1 MRAFLGPWSARRT
14 GVLGRIE
21 VTQVDAKTLAAEEN
35 LSRRLWF
42 LLFAVYYATM
52 ARIDL
57 VTYFFIY
64 LNQASARVCAAPS
77 WWAPWS
83 NVCPPSRIGPV
94 RSFVRVLV
102 ALLGTLRQTLNGT
115 LLSLVLSLSLLL
127 VGIVLRPFKAR
138 QFWTFVIVYTETMIF
153 VKYIFQVRM
162 ADRSPSGARPR
173 RGSHARAER

>member
-57 VTYFFIY
+57 
-64 LNQASARVCAAPS
+64 LESGKCARLRRAV
-77 WWAPWS
+77 
-83 NVCPPSRIGPV
+83 VV
-94 RSFVRVLV
+94 
-102 ALLGTLRQTLNGT
+102 GT
-115 LLSLVLSLSLLL
+115 V
-127 VGIVLRPFKAR
+127 V
-138 QFWTFVIVYTETMIF
+138 
-153 VKYIFQVRM
+153 
-162 ADRSPSGARPR
+162 
-173 RGSHARAER
+173 